1 MKRVL
6 IIFMTTL
13 SVLMMTSCGEVEET
27 FPASVSIV
35 FEAETDGFGRVEG
48 EVNQTLIN
56 GELSKQVT
64 AVPDLGYK
72 FAGWS
77 DGVTENPRSG
87 EHFYK
92 DATITARFEQE
103 YLELPVF
110 SFTMASGNEVTSKTE
125 YTEVTLDISNTDEKY
140 CLRNASALIRGRGTS
155 TWSHDKKSY
164 KLKLNEK
171 EYLLGQGR
179 GKAKQWVLLANHC
192 DQSMLRNYMAFYLGG
207 KLDALEYTS
216 SASFVEVMI
225 NGEYKGVY
233 LLCEQTQVNK
243 NRVDIETSPTELDTG
258 YLIELD
264 HYAADDEDSVKDVN
278 YFNARGRLYAVKND
292 VTPEQCKFIKKYIE
306 QTHTAIMRGDR
317 ETVETYIDI
326 DSFVDMYL
334 VQEYMMNVDVG
345 WSSFYM
351 YKKPGGKL
359 FFGPV
364 WDFDLAAGNDYRLW
378 NGTYEGVYVGE
389 SGELGQEN
397 RWFTAIMKR
406 SWFRELVRERWTEKR
421 DVFEGAAAQARKM
434 GDAMK
439 NAAERNYMRWDSM
452 GKRINEEPEQ
462 IVALKTY
469 DEHVEYLC
477 SWLSDRFD
485 WLDNFGWNED
495 YFGKN

>member
-1 MKRVL
+1 
-6 IIFMTTL
+6 
-13 SVLMMTSCGEVEET
+13 
-27 FPASVSIV
+27 
-35 FEAETDGFGRVEG
+35 
-48 EVNQTLIN
+48 
-56 GELSKQVT
+56 
-64 AVPDLGYK
+64 
-72 FAGWS
+72 
-77 DGVTENPRSG
+77 
-87 EHFYK
+87 
-92 DATITARFEQE
+92 
-103 YLELPVF
+103 
-110 SFTMASGNEVTSKTE
+110 
-125 YTEVTLDISNTDEKY
+125 
-140 CLRNASALIRGRGTS
+140 
-155 TWSHDKKSY
+155 
-164 KLKLNEK
+164 
-171 EYLLGQGR
+171 
-179 GKAKQWVLLANHC
+179 
-192 DQSMLRNYMAFYLGG
+192 
-207 KLDALEYTS
+207 
-216 SASFVEVMI
+216 
-225 NGEYKGVY
+225 
-233 LLCEQTQVNK
+233 
-243 NRVDIETSPTELDTG
+243 
-258 YLIELD
+258 
-264 HYAADDEDSVKDVN
+264 
-278 YFNARGRLYAVKND
+278 
-292 VTPEQCKFIKKYIE
+292 
-306 QTHTAIMRGDR
+306 MRGDR

-351 YKKPGGKL
+351 NKKPGGKL

-495 YFGKN
+495 YFGKNLFDELCRA